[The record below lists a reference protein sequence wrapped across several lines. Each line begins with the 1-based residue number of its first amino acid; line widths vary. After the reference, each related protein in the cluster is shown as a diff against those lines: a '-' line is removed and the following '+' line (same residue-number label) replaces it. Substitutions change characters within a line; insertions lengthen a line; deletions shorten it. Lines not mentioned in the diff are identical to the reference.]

1 MRYAALLL
9 LCCGPLLAQTPK
21 LLNARLETRPVSN
34 LESDF
39 QAMVKGQGSPAW
51 IGYSVPAI
59 PDRGDSWCGGFAL
72 EGRHSNTQT
81 LSANDGPVRL
91 EGSRTLVVLYRIENH
106 AVDKVRTASL
116 DCELDAGGLPFYWL
130 TGVRPADSVRLL
142 GSVAVQ
148 HGDSMIAA
156 IAQHNDPAA
165 DLALENF
172 VASTQPEKTREKALF
187 WLGSTRGRH
196 GYEVLKRVVAR
207 DTSDRVREKAM
218 FALSVSKEP
227 EALTTLVDAAK
238 NDRSPRVRGQA
249 LFWLANKAGKKET
262 AAITDAIRNDP
273 DTQVKRRAVFALRQ
287 LPKDEGVPLLIEV
300 AKTNKNPE
308 VRKQAMFWLGES
320 KDPRATQFFEQIL
333 K

>member
-1 MRYAALLL
+1 MRYAALWL
-9 LCCGPLLAQTPK
+9 LCCSPVMAQTPR
-21 LLNARLETRPVSN
+21 LLNARSETRPVSN
-34 LESDF
+34 LDSDF
-39 QAMVKGQGSPAW
+39 QAIVKGQSSPAW
-51 IGYSVPAI
+51 IGYAVPAI
-59 PDRGDSWCGGFAL
+59 PHRGDSWCGGFAL
-72 EGRHSNTQT
+72 EGRNFSSQT
-81 LSANDGPVRL
+81 TGANSGPVQL

-106 AVDKVRTASL
+106 AVDKVRTSSL

-142 GSVAVQ
+142 GSDAVQ
-148 HGDSMIAA
+148 HGESTNAA

-165 DLALENF
+165 DQALENF
-172 VASTQPEKTREKALF
+172 VAPAQPEKMREKALF

-196 GYEVLKRVVAR
+196 GYEVLKRVVAQ

-227 EALTTLVDAAK
+227 EALTTLLDTAK

-273 DTQVKRRAVFALRQ
+273 DTQVKRRAVFALQQ

-308 VRKQAMFWLGES
+308 VRKQAMFWLGQS
-320 KDPRATQFFEQIL
+320 KDPRATLFFEQIL